1 MNDDSQNVIIHT
13 GTAPQIHNV
22 AWQASHMAVEQEKNN
37 TNTAG
42 RKTSQH
48 FSKEQCKYNGNG

>member
-1 MNDDSQNVIIHT
+1 MT
-13 GTAPQIHNV
+13 GRMSLFI
-22 AWQASHMAVEQEKNN
+22 QARPHRYTTWPDKQATWAAEQEKNN

-48 FSKEQCKYNGNG
+48 MSKEQCKYNGNG